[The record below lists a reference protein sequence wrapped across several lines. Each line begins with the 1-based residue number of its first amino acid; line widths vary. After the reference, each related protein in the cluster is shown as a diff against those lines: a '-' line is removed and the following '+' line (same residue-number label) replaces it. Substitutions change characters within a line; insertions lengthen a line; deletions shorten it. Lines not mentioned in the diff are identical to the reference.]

1 MSQMKNYIDI
11 YLILYRKSSRPCTD
25 LGLFVQ
31 TRESRQLV
39 QVSQMVKDG
48 DEMPTGVALLASQ
61 SLQASQDGSPFKM
74 ARVQREG
81 SGMING

>member
-1 MSQMKNYIDI
+1 
-11 YLILYRKSSRPCTD
+11 
-25 LGLFVQ
+25 
-31 TRESRQLV
+31 
-39 QVSQMVKDG
+39 MVKDG

-61 SLQASQDGSPFKM
+61 SLQASQDGSPFKK